1 MAPGADNKD
10 ALPLDELRARVEAR
24 GGLPRHVA
32 VIMDGNG
39 RWAKRR
45 RLPRVA
51 GHRAGR
57 HAVRRTL
64 EACGR
69 LGIEYLTLYTF
80 SQENWKRPEAEVS
93 ALWSF
98 LEEVL
103 AAECDE
109 LARRN
114 VRLMASGE
122 LDAIPERAREALQ
135 ATIDALSGNTGLTLN
150 LALAYGG
157 RTEILRACEHL
168 ARRAAAGEL
177 APGDID
183 EAAFREGLY
192 APDIPDPD
200 LVIRTSGEYRLS
212 NFLIWQTAYAEI
224 FFTPVLWPDFD
235 ERDLL
240 EALADY
246 QGRERR
252 FGDVDGEGADGGRGE
267 RGRSLFDP
275 ERWKKMLKVRS

>member
-1 MAPGADNKD
+1 MAADHEKRD
-10 ALPLDELRARVEAR
+10 DVPLETLREEVEGR
-24 GGLPRHVA
+24 GGIPRHVA

-39 RWAKRR
+39 RWARRR

-57 HAVRRTL
+57 QAVRRTL

-69 LGIEYLTLYTF
+69 LGVEYLTLYTF

-93 ALWSF
+93 ALWGF

-109 LARRN
+109 LARRD
-114 VRLMASGE
+114 VRLVASGE
-122 LDAIPERAREALQ
+122 LDAIPARAREALDN
-135 ATIDALSGNTGLTLN
+135 TIESLAGNKGLTLN

-157 RTEILRACEHL
+157 RTEILRACAAL
-168 ARRAAAGEL
+168 ARRVAEGEL
-177 APGDID
+177 ALGDID
-183 EAAFREGLY
+183 EDAFRAGLY
-192 APDIPDPD
+192 APEIPDPD

-224 FFTPVLWPDFD
+224 YFTPVFWPDFG

-240 EALADY
+240 EAVADY

-252 FGDVDGEGADGGRGE
+252 FGDVDGERAGGDRDGKH
-267 RGRSLFDP
+267 RSLFDP
-275 ERWKKMLKVRS
+275 DRWKKMLKVRS

>member
-1 MAPGADNKD
+1 MAEPTDSATTVE
-10 ALPLDELRARVEAR
+10 ALREAVSAR
-24 GGLPRHVA
+24 GGVPRHVA

-64 EACGR
+64 EACGH
-69 LGIEYLTLYTF
+69 LGVEVLTLYTF
-80 SQENWKRPEAEVS
+80 SQENWKRPPTEVR
-93 ALWSF
+93 ALWTF

-103 AAECDE
+103 ASERDALAE
-109 LARRN
+109 RN
-114 VRLMASGE
+114 VRLVASGE
-122 LDAIPERAREALQ
+122 LDIIPERARASLDGVIE
-135 ATIDALSGNTGLTLN
+135 TLSGNTGLVLN

-157 RTEILRACEHL
+157 RTEILQACRRL
-168 ARRAAAGEL
+168 AERAAAGEL
-177 APGDID
+177 DPAALD
-183 EAAFREGLY
+183 EDVFRAELY
-192 APDIPDPD
+192 TPELPDPD

-212 NFLIWQTAYAEI
+212 NFLIWQSAYSEMY
-224 FFTPVLWPDFD
+224 FTPVLWPDFG

-240 EALADY
+240 EAVADY

-252 FGDVDGEGADGGRGE
+252 FGRVDVSDAAGGEDDKS
-267 RGRSLFDP
+267 RSLLDP
-275 ERWKKMLKVRS
+275 VRWKKLLKVRP